1 MFEKKKAQQQPFAQ
15 YPQYPYPAQ
24 YMASE
29 QKKSKLKT
37 LALTIPAGVVYL
49 LGGLLIFFLPVI
61 LLIAAFAIPAMQ
73 RKAEGKGYETG
84 ITKDG
89 EFRYS
94 VDMPFSFGTDTTQ
107 NSVLIDPDGVLKVKE
122 RYTKGNYSVEDYTA
136 VNAGTAQLVTEYVR
150 GEDDSYELYRI
161 TGDGKK
167 VIDLTCE
174 KITAI
179 DYEELTGNETEGWD
193 YSKTAKYLPEA
204 LEKAGQ
210 SDRLKTPATEAQI
223 AKWERINDRKLPE
236 ELREFLKITNG
247 FEFDDIRIY
256 SLEEMDGNTR
266 PEKCPKEWFTV
277 GTDGSDFIVV
287 NESCMKWYYTKKAEL
302 GGYFFEI
309 DRFIRDTVINK
320 LNAQVASYEKLVQMR
335 QLIDSIKAADPSCVT
350 NEPVTEEEL
359 KKWNIQHGG
368 SLPGNFVKLL
378 QVTNGLKFGETEIYP
393 LEKILF
399 QSTANL
405 PSGWYVLGTVPG
417 ERQLVAPISGKVYL
431 YDGDKYT
438 DTTLEEWLTVPGAG

>member
-1 MFEKKKAQQQPFAQ
+1 MFGKKKAQQPFAQ
-15 YPQYPYPAQ
+15 YPQYTYPAQ

-37 LALTIPAGVVYL
+37 LALTLPAGVVYL

-94 VDMPFSFGTDTTQ
+94 VDKPFSFGTDTTQ

-122 RYTKGNYSVEDYTA
+122 RYTKGNYSVSDYTA
-136 VNAGTAQLVTEYVR
+136 VNAGTAQLVTEYVC

-161 TGDGKK
+161 TGDGRK

-210 SDRLKTPATEAQI
+210 SDRLNPPATEAQI

-247 FEFDDIRIY
+247 FEFGNTRIY

-266 PEKCPKEWFTV
+266 PGKCPKKWFTV
-277 GTDGSDFIVV
+277 GKNGSKYIVS
-287 NESCMKWYYTKKAEL
+287 NDSYMKTYNTKKSEFDSYTYEL
-302 GGYFFEI
+302 
-309 DRFIRDTVINK
+309 DRFVRDHVIK
-320 LNAQVASYEKLVQMR
+320 SLNEQSASGEKIAEFR
-335 QLIDSIKAADPSCVT
+335 QIVDTIKAADPSCVA
-350 NEPVTEEEL
+350 NEPVTAEGIKNWHSHHVGDMPFGVDEL
-359 KKWNIQHGG
+359 M
-368 SLPGNFVKLL
+368 

-393 LEKILF
+393 IEDIEYRSKVD
-399 QSTANL
+399 STG
-405 PSGWYVLGTVPG
+405 GWYVIGTVPG
-417 ERQLVAPISGKVYL
+417 GRQLVVPKSGKLCL
-431 YDGDKYT
+431 YDGDMYT
-438 DTTLEEWLTVPGAG
+438 GTTLEEWLTVPGAE